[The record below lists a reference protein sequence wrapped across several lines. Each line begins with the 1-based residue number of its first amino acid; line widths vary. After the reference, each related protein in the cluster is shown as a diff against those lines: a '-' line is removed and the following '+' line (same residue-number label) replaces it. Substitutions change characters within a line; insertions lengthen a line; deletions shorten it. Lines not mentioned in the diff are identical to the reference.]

1 MANGEDFLCGV
12 VEGFYS
18 RPWSV
23 DQRLDLYE
31 KMEKY
36 RLNTYIFCPK
46 DDTKHRAL
54 WRQLYTD
61 SELQFLKRLIDK
73 CRENNVTF
81 VYGISPGLDIS
92 YSKAKEVGLLKAKLD
107 QLKSAGCG
115 GFCLLW
121 DDIETT
127 LPQEDSHAFESL
139 AEAQIAIS
147 NQVFA
152 HLGRPLFLF
161 CPTEYCGNRA
171 YPNVKNSNYLQSLGK
186 KLDKEI
192 KVFWT
197 GSKVVSEIITETEIK
212 EVGEVLQRKP
222 LIWDNLHAND
232 YDQQRL
238 FLGPFKG
245 RTPNLIPFLSGVMTN
260 PNCEYS
266 FNIPVLYTM
275 GSWYQSHV
283 NSCGEWDS
291 MQASKE
297 AIPHFLAEMKRKTGS
312 FTLDD
317 LPKLNPEDEFSES
330 EVEFLFH
337 LFWLP
342 HSHGPKAQIMLDE
355 FEFLKKHASLMLEL
369 SMDPVKID
377 QDSTES
383 EESNSSF
390 VEVTH
395 STFVLEWMRRFSIF
409 NESCKKIFRMIDK
422 WTYVANRELF
432 FDINP
437 YLNNLQVILRGCSR
451 YLKWVSLE
459 KCQKPINGGPTLAG
473 LMGGFA
479 GDLQRLY
486 PIQSLKNFPLRTV
499 AASHDLLVVRPLL
512 RKEKSQI
519 QKFLVKMSDSVD
531 QISNL
536 KSMTRV
542 FAASIADQSD
552 CKGYVIEQEKD
563 GVLAFI
569 VATRQ
574 ISSLLKALKSSVESD
589 RVKQEKFDQLNKN
602 EMLAAFFCTKD
613 LFYSKALR
621 SMFEAFFEA
630 HVEEDNQNFALI
642 VDKYEDLVLSF
653 LAELKMRKT
662 HEAKSYFVVKR
673 ST

>member
-1 MANGEDFLCGV
+1 MG
-12 VEGFYS
+12 
-18 RPWSV
+18 
-23 DQRLDLYE
+23 
-31 KMEKY
+31 
-36 RLNTYIFCPK
+36 
-46 DDTKHRAL
+46 
-54 WRQLYTD
+54 D
-61 SELQFLKRLIDK
+61 SELQYLKRLIDK

-92 YSKAKEVGLLKAKLD
+92 YSKAKEIGLLKAKLD

-245 RTPNLIPFLSGVMTN
+245 RSPNLIPFLSGVMTN

-266 FNIPVLYTM
+266 FNIPVLYTV
-275 GSWYQSHV
+275 GSWYQSHL

-317 LPKLNPEDEFSES
+317 LPKLNPEDEF
-330 EVEFLFH
+330 
-337 LFWLP
+337 
-342 HSHGPKAQIMLDE
+342 
-355 FEFLKKHASLMLEL
+355 
-369 SMDPVKID
+369 
-377 QDSTES
+377 TES

-409 NESCKKIFRMIDK
+409 NESCKKIFKMIDK

-459 KCQKPINGGPTLAG
+459 KCQKLINGGPTLAG

-479 GDLQRLY
+479 GDLQ
-486 PIQSLKNFPLRTV
+486 
-499 AASHDLLVVRPLL
+499 
-512 RKEKSQI
+512 
-519 QKFLVKMSDSVD
+519 
-531 QISNL
+531 
-536 KSMTRV
+536 
-542 FAASIADQSD
+542 
-552 CKGYVIEQEKD
+552 
-563 GVLAFI
+563 
-569 VATRQ
+569 
-574 ISSLLKALKSSVESD
+574 
-589 RVKQEKFDQLNKN
+589 
-602 EMLAAFFCTKD
+602 
-613 LFYSKALR
+613 
-621 SMFEAFFEA
+621 
-630 HVEEDNQNFALI
+630 
-642 VDKYEDLVLSF
+642 
-653 LAELKMRKT
+653 
-662 HEAKSYFVVKR
+662 
-673 ST
+673 